1 MLVDSC
7 CKYSKKIL
15 HNQQIHRLL
24 IKFKGVSRA
33 QSFIFAYLLHHRL
46 YDMTNSLAK
55 RLTFRIMAVV
65 FVMMAVVTGF
75 VYVIQTT
82 KIQADS
88 VRISLIELAKMQ
100 FAKDSLLQGER

>member
-1 MLVDSC
+1 
-7 CKYSKKIL
+7 
-15 HNQQIHRLL
+15 
-24 IKFKGVSRA
+24 
-33 QSFIFAYLLHHRL
+33 
-46 YDMTNSLAK
+46 MTNSLAK

-65 FVMMAVVTGF
+65 FVMMAVVIGF

-100 FAKDSLLQGER
+100 FAKDSLLEGER

>member
-1 MLVDSC
+1 
-7 CKYSKKIL
+7 
-15 HNQQIHRLL
+15 
-24 IKFKGVSRA
+24 
-33 QSFIFAYLLHHRL
+33 
-46 YDMTNSLAK
+46 MTNSLAK

-100 FAKDSLLQGER
+100 FAKDSLLEGER

>member
-1 MLVDSC
+1 
-7 CKYSKKIL
+7 
-15 HNQQIHRLL
+15 
-24 IKFKGVSRA
+24 
-33 QSFIFAYLLHHRL
+33 
-46 YDMTNSLAK
+46 MTNSLAK

-100 FAKDSLLQGER
+100 FAKDFGR

>member
-1 MLVDSC
+1 
-7 CKYSKKIL
+7 
-15 HNQQIHRLL
+15 
-24 IKFKGVSRA
+24 
-33 QSFIFAYLLHHRL
+33 
-46 YDMTNSLAK
+46 MTNSLAK

>member
-1 MLVDSC
+1 
-7 CKYSKKIL
+7 
-15 HNQQIHRLL
+15 
-24 IKFKGVSRA
+24 
-33 QSFIFAYLLHHRL
+33 
-46 YDMTNSLAK
+46 MTNSLAK

-65 FVMMAVVTGF
+65 FVMMAVVIGF

>member
-1 MLVDSC
+1 
-7 CKYSKKIL
+7 
-15 HNQQIHRLL
+15 
-24 IKFKGVSRA
+24 
-33 QSFIFAYLLHHRL
+33 
-46 YDMTNSLAK
+46 MTNSLAK

-65 FVMMAVVTGF
+65 FVMMAVVIGF

-88 VRISLIELAKMQ
+88 VTISLIELAKMQ

>member
-1 MLVDSC
+1 
-7 CKYSKKIL
+7 
-15 HNQQIHRLL
+15 
-24 IKFKGVSRA
+24 
-33 QSFIFAYLLHHRL
+33 
-46 YDMTNSLAK
+46 MTNSLAK

-100 FAKDSLLQGER
+100 FAKDSLLKGER